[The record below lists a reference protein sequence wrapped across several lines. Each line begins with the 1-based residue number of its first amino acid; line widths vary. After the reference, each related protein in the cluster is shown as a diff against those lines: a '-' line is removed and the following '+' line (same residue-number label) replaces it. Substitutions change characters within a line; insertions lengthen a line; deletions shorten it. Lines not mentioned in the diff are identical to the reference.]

1 MSKIIHFLKP
11 TTGKVVVTIVLLVLV
26 HVVQILIRAGIVDYW
41 VIGVPFHFE
50 QTWGPCLPEEIC
62 YSFNWFLLIIDI
74 IFWYLISCFMVFLWN
89 KYKKKK

>member
-11 TTGKVVVTIVLLVLV
+11 TIGKIVVTIILLVLA

-74 IFWYLISCFMVFLWN
+74 IFWYLISCFIVFLWK
-89 KYKKKK
+89 KYKKK